1 MPPPPAARD
10 RVLDAFERLLVDRGE
25 RAATL
30 DAVAREAGVSKGG
43 LIYHFPSRDAMVEGL
58 LDRMHARA
66 AQDEALMRAAGE
78 GIVAYFLRTSEN
90 ADTPFDRTLVAATR
104 LRSHASA
111 REALAGVQRQWYDAV
126 LGAVGDP
133 TIAQMVMLMADGL
146 YYNASAPD
154 ALASTGTPQ
163 YQANVDDMVAL
174 VSELVRLRTAGA
186 GSDGGTEPGPG
197 RRRSPAE

>member
-1 MPPPPAARD
+1 M
-10 RVLDAFERLLVDRGE
+10 LDALERLLVTGGE

-30 DAVAREAGVSKGG
+30 EAVAREAGVSKGG
-43 LIYHFPSRDAMVEGL
+43 LIYHFPSRDAMIEGL
-58 LDRMHARA
+58 LDRMRARA
-66 AQDEALMRAAGE
+66 DEDEALMRAASE
-78 GIVAYFLRTSEN
+78 GVIAYFLRTSQN

-163 YQANVDDMVAL
+163 YQADVDEMVSL
-174 VSELVRLRTAGA
+174 VSELVRLRRAA
-186 GSDGGTEPGPG
+186 APGSGVG
-197 RRRSPAE
+197 